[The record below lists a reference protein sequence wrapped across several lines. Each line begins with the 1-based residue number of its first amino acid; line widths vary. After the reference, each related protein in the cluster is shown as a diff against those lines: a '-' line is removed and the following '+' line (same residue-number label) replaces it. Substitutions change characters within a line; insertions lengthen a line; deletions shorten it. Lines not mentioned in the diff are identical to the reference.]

1 MIRIRMPAISEI
13 KGDSEMPTTDVKARN
28 IGQSPSWLVYGY
40 VIEAS
45 KVSKVEADGFVLQG
59 GAP

>member
-28 IGQSPSWLVYGY
+28 IGQSPRW
-40 VIEAS
+40 
-45 KVSKVEADGFVLQG
+45 G
-59 GAP
+59 GLRVT